1 MNFLYPKF
9 LTAAAAL
16 LCFFSSVYGQGI
28 KGVIRATNGE
38 PLPYAS
44 IFLVGSKSGT
54 SANSI
59 GEYEIKLPS
68 GTYAI
73 RIQNIGYVS
82 QEKEVVIGS
91 DWAIQDFSLKVQ
103 GYQLQEV
110 RIGKGEKGD
119 YANTIIRNAIAK
131 SKFHRL
137 QYTDYQMKVYVKGT
151 GELLK
156 APFFVKGKLK
166 KEGVKLN
173 EAYTSESVS
182 MINFSQPDKVTEKVI
197 ATRSTG
203 EDSGVGSPSMFIAA
217 TFYKDKVA
225 NIISPL
231 SRSAFNYYRF
241 KYEGSFTEGNHII
254 NKILVIPRSKGDN
267 VFEGS
272 IFIIEDEWAIHSVNL
287 RTSVLGFPILVR
299 QNFAEV
305 APLVWLPVNHQY
317 DFSGN
322 VLGFAGHYKYIAVC
336 SQFKVTLNK
345 DLIAKAELM
354 EDSKPLSSSVVELPV
369 SNNAKLSRKQFRKM
383 VDQVEKESLKQQRN
397 PEIIKERAIT
407 TDSLARKRDSVYW
420 TNERSVPLTTK
431 EVQGYHRDDSLVKV
445 DSIKKSLKDST
456 GVKKHKLFNPLDL
469 VTGGYYK
476 VFTNTSIKI
485 DPSFTQFYFN
495 TIEGF
500 NVNLSGELKYDF
512 DSLKRSL
519 SFAPALRY
527 GFSSHTLYSKATLN
541 YRKEN
546 AGIVTDVSLSRG
558 QFVSQFNDEE
568 PIHPLVNSISSLFAR
583 RNYMKLYEKT
593 FLKAGYTYKPSAF
606 FSMSLN
612 AEWAK
617 RSALYNQSD
626 YSFFKSDSRDYTL
639 NIPVNITDQNT
650 DFATHNAFIADIQL
664 KYRPIQSYRTYNGKK
679 IPLYERSPEL
689 LLNYKKGISGV
700 LGSDVDFDQLE
711 LGVNH
716 GFEAGLGS
724 RLNFEV
730 RGGTFLNSKQM
741 YFMDY
746 KHFDANRVFL
756 ASAKPA
762 GTFRLL
768 DYYYYSTNGS
778 YVTANVYYQIR
789 KLLFT
794 RIPEVRLAGLKE
806 NLFGNYLKTERS
818 ANYYELGYS
827 LDNIFRIFR
836 VEIATSFL
844 DSHYKEFGYR
854 IGIATMFKITT
865 K

>member
-1 MNFLYPKF
+1 MNILYPR
-9 LTAAAAL
+9 LVTATAAL
-16 LCFFSSVYGQGI
+16 LFLFSSVYAQGI
-28 KGVIRATNGE
+28 KGIVRNANGD

-68 GTYAI
+68 GVYNI
-73 RIQNIGYVS
+73 RVQNIGYVS
-82 QEKEVVIGS
+82 QEKEVTIGNE
-91 DWAIQDFSLKVQ
+91 WVIQDFSLKVQ
-103 GYQLQEV
+103 GYLLQEV

-156 APFFVKGKLK
+156 APFFVKGRLK
-166 KEGVKLN
+166 REGVKLN

-182 MINFSQPDKVTEKVI
+182 LINFSQPDKVTEKVI
-197 ATRSTG
+197 AIRSTG
-203 EDSGVGSPSMFIAA
+203 DDSGVGSPSMFIAA

-287 RTSVLGFPILVR
+287 RTSILGFPILVR

-322 VLGFAGHYKYIAVC
+322 VLGFAGHYKYIAAC

-345 DLIAKAELM
+345 DLIEKAEAI
-354 EDSKPLSSSVVELPV
+354 EDSKPVPSSALELPV
-369 SNNAKLSRKQFRKM
+369 NNNDKLSRKQFRKM

-397 PEIIKERAIT
+397 PEIIKERTIT
-407 TDSLARKRDSVYW
+407 ADSMARKRDSVYW
-420 TNERSVPLTTK
+420 TNERSVPLTRK
-431 EVQGYHRDDSLVKV
+431 EVLGYHRDDSLVTA

-456 GVKKHKLFNPLDL
+456 RVKKHKMFSPLDL
-469 VTGGYYK
+469 VAGGNYK
-476 VFTNTSIKI
+476 LSAHTSMKI
-485 DPSFTQFYFN
+485 DPSLTQFYFN
-495 TIEGF
+495 TLEGF
-500 NVNLSGELKYDF
+500 NVNLSGELKYGF

-519 SFAPALRY
+519 SFTPALRY
-527 GFSSHTLYSKATLN
+527 GFSSHKFYSKATLN
-541 YRKEN
+541 YRKESSDAVSN
-546 AGIVTDVSLSRG
+546 VSLSGG
-558 QFVSQFNDEE
+558 QFVNQFNDEE
-568 PIHPLVNSISSLFAR
+568 PIHPLVNSITSLFAR

-593 FLKAGYTYKPSAF
+593 FLQAGYAYKPSAF
-606 FSMSLN
+606 FSMTLN
-612 AEWAK
+612 AEWAQ

-626 YSFFKSDSRDYTL
+626 YSFFKPDSRDYTL
-639 NIPVNITDQNT
+639 NSPLNIENQNT
-650 DFATHNAFIADIQL
+650 DFATHEAFIADIQL
-664 KYRPIQSYRTYNGKK
+664 KYRPAQSYRTYNGKK
-679 IPLYERSPEL
+679 IPLYERSPEFM
-689 LLNYKKGISGV
+689 LNYKKGIPGI
-700 LGSDVDFDQLE
+700 LGSDVDFDQVE
-711 LGVNH
+711 LGINH

-756 ASAKPA
+756 ASLKPA
-762 GTFRLL
+762 GSFRLL
-768 DYYYYSTNGS
+768 DYYYYSTKGA

-806 NLFGNYLKTERS
+806 NVFVNYLKTEKS

-844 DSHYKEFGYR
+844 DNHYKEFGYR
-854 IGIATMFKITT
+854 IGIATMFKVRT